1 MTTSVDLDS
10 SAIKMAQSRVGPQKH
25 PSLPQKFYSPLR
37 GLCTQK
43 QKEFEEKFYLGNFE
57 IVIFFKVFCRKTFQ
71 RNEHVIFIVI

>member
-10 SAIKMAQSRVGPQKH
+10 SAIKMAQSRVGPKKH
-25 PSLPQKFYSPLR
+25 PTLLPKKFYSPLR

-57 IVIFFKVFCRKTFQ
+57 IVIILKSFAEKHSKEM
-71 RNEHVIFIVI
+71 NM

>member
-25 PSLPQKFYSPLR
+25 PTLPQKFYSPLR

-57 IVIFFKVFCRKTFQ
+57 IVIFFKALLQK
-71 RNEHVIFIVI
+71 NIPKK